1 MQPYVLFTDSGC
13 DMAPEKLKEW
23 GVSCIPMT
31 FRFGSEDKEYRNEDL
46 ATHDFYERLR
56 GGETS
61 KTSAINTETFKE
73 WFEPALKDG
82 NDILYVAFSSGL
94 SGTYQMALLAAE
106 ELKETYPDRTVTVV
120 DTLAA
125 SAGHGLLV
133 YLAVQKKQEGATL
146 AEVAEYLNDIRLNVA
161 LWFTVDDLQH
171 LKRGG
176 RISPT
181 VALVGGMLGIK
192 PVLHMDDEGHLISKS
207 KVRGRQA
214 ALQALVDKVKE
225 LGIDPQNGPI
235 FVSHGDCIDDVKRLE
250 TMMKDQLGA
259 DITLISDIG
268 PVIGSHSGPGTVA
281 IFFIAK
287 NR

>member
-13 DMAPEKLKEW
+13 DIAPEKLKEW
-23 GVSCIPMT
+23 NVTCVPMT
-31 FRFGSEDKEYRNEDL
+31 FRFGAEDKEYRNDEL
-46 ATHDFYERLR
+46 PGKDFYARLR
-56 GGETS
+56 GGEMS
-61 KTSAINTETFKE
+61 KTAAINTETFKE
-73 WFEPALKDG
+73 WFEPTLKDG
-82 NDILYVAFSSGL
+82 KDILYVAFSSGL

-106 ELKETYPDRTVTVV
+106 ELKETYPDRTVCVV

-133 YLAVQKKQEGATL
+133 YLAVQKQQAGADL
-146 AEVAEYLNDIRLNVA
+146 EENAQYLNETRLHVA

-207 KVRGRQA
+207 KVRGRHA
-214 ALQALVDKVKE
+214 ALKALVDMVKE
-225 LGIDPQNGPI
+225 LGIDPKNSPVFI
-235 FVSHGDCIDDVKRLE
+235 SHGDCINDVKLLE
-250 TMMKDQLGA
+250 QMLSDELGVKP
-259 DITLISDIG
+259 TLISDIG

-281 IFFIAK
+281 IFFLAK

>member
-13 DMAPEKLKEW
+13 DIAPQTLAEW
-23 GVSCIPMT
+23 QVTCVPMT
-31 FRFGSEDKEYRNEDL
+31 FRFRDEDKEYQNDDL
-46 ATHDFYERLR
+46 SAQEFYARLR

-73 WFEPALKDG
+73 WFEPTLKEG
-82 NDILYVAFSSGL
+82 NDILYIAFSSGL

-106 ELKETYPDRTVTVV
+106 ELREIYPDRTVTVV

-125 SAGHGLLV
+125 SAGEGLLV
-133 YLAVQKKQEGATL
+133 YLAVQKKQAGATL
-146 AEVAEYLNDIRLNVA
+146 EEVAAYITDIRLNVA

-192 PVLHMDDEGHLISKS
+192 PVLHMDDPGHLISKA

-214 ALQALVDKVKE
+214 ALKALLDKVVE
-225 LGIDPQNGPI
+225 LGVDPKNNPI
-235 FVSHGDCIDDVKRLE
+235 FISHGDCIDDVNRFREMLKE
-250 TMMKDQLGA
+250 KVGTDV
-259 DITLISDIG
+259 TLISDIG

-281 IFFIAK
+281 VFFISK